1 MKYLICQEW
10 TNTSKNHAG
19 IKYLCEELERRYPY
33 EYVSICI
40 PDFFKN
46 YSGSFILKK
55 IVWFLS
61 LIKYRKAIKKISKS
75 LQNKL
80 KEGDSVFLMEYM
92 TKMYPQ
98 LPIAISL
105 KKSTP
110 SIPVYGMIHLVP
122 GELEKFFPE
131 PYFSRWKEC
140 IDKALTLG
148 HSLSNYLVSKGFDKS
163 NVKTLFHYVDIDYY
177 RPKIDRP
184 ENGTLTVIAMGNQM
198 RNVKLLRQ
206 IVKDNMNVNFII
218 CQGVSNFSSYFE
230 HCDNVQLIPFVPEDE
245 LKAYMDTA
253 DVSLNVMIDTIGSN
267 VIVTSLAM
275 GLAMVCSNVGSIT
288 DYCNNSNSILC
299 DNDKPK
305 SFSEAIKKLGNNREL
320 LESMKRNSRI
330 LSENFT
336 IERFHC
342 MSQNIDNKQCH
353 Q

>member
-10 TNTSKNHAG
+10 INTSKNHAG
-19 IKYLCEELERRYPY
+19 IKYLCEELERRYPS

-46 YSGSFILKK
+46 YSGPFIFKK
-55 IVWFLS
+55 IVWYLS
-61 LIKYRKAIKKISKS
+61 SIKYRKAIKKISKS
-75 LQNKL
+75 LQHKL
-80 KEGDSVFLMEYM
+80 KKGDSVFLMEYM

-110 SIPVYGMIHLVP
+110 TIPVYGMIHLVP

-177 RPKIDRP
+177 RPKIDRQ
-184 ENGTLTVIAMGNQM
+184 ENETLTVIAMGNQM

-218 CQGVSNFSSYFE
+218 CQGISNFSSYFE
-230 HCDNVQLIPFVPEDE
+230 HCNNVQLIPFVPEDE
-245 LKAYMDTA
+245 LKAYMDKA

-288 DYCNNSNSILC
+288 DYCDNSNSILC
-299 DNDKPK
+299 DNNVTD
-305 SFSEAIKKLGNNREL
+305 SFSDAIQALNNNRGL
-320 LESMKRNSRI
+320 LKSMKQSS
-330 LSENFT
+330 LEKSKDLT
-336 IERFHC
+336 INAFHKKI
-342 MSQNIDNKQCH
+342 QVL
-353 Q
+353 